1 MYNLNTYHC
10 NMIVYGIKN
19 CDTMKKSFV
28 WLDEHQID
36 YSFHDYK
43 KVGIT
48 RAKLEEWLNKVDVKQ
63 LINTK
68 GTTFKK
74 LTPEQQAS
82 IEQPEHAIA
91 FMLEQPSMIKRPLIE
106 YQGTILLGFD
116 AAKWSEL
123 FI

>member
-1 MYNLNTYHC
+1 
-10 NMIVYGIKN
+10 MIVYGIKN

-28 WLDEHQID
+28 WLDENQID

-43 KVGIT
+43 KVGIS
-48 RAKLEEWLNKVDVKQ
+48 RAKLDEWLNKVDVKQ

-74 LTPEQQAS
+74 LTPEQQTS
-82 IEQPEHAIA
+82 ISNREAALHL
-91 FMLEQPSMIKRPLIE
+91 MLENPSMIKRPLIE

-123 FI
+123 FK